1 MFYKLTILVFI
12 IVFVSC
18 KKYDCECKG
27 TYSSPPKGS
36 QTFSSVQKINAF
48 SKSEANKTCKKHE
61 DGITTCVIK

>member
-1 MFYKLTILVFI
+1 MKTLFFILI
-12 IVFVSC
+12 SLSIYSC
-18 KKYDCECKG
+18 KKYDCECTG

-48 SKSEANKTCKKHE
+48 SKSEAKKTCKKYE